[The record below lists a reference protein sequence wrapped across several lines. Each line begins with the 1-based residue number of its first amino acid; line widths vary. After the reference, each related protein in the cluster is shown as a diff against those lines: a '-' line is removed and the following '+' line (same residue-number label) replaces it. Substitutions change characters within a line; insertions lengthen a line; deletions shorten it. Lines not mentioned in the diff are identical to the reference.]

1 MNEIFDEPITGE
13 LPIAE
18 PIVVDDAP
26 DLEPELEDFDNGQ
39 ASIVNELNEPKDPM
53 GITVEPD
60 DDALRA
66 KDLLD
71 DDQFKFTGEM
81 ITFGIDVGA
90 AWLLAF
96 IAHQQSDQYRLNP
109 KDLKKLEKVV
119 TKCAKDT
126 KVSMSPWQG
135 LIVSLAVIYGTKIPE
150 VLAARREWENQPKP
164 ITDEPTTQDKGVP
177 VGTRP
182 DNATDPTPDTD
193 EPTTPS
199 AGEPATA
206 AMGAAAYIADAD
218 E

>member
-1 MNEIFDEPITGE
+1 MNEIFDEPIMGE

-18 PIVVDDAP
+18 PIAEDIP
-26 DLEPELEDFDNGQ
+26 DTEPELEDFDNGQ
-39 ASIVNELNEPKDPM
+39 ASIVNELNAPKDPM
-53 GITVEPD
+53 GITIEPD

-71 DDQFKFTGEM
+71 DDQFRFTGEM

-96 IAHQQSDQYRLNP
+96 IAHKQSDQYRLSP

-135 LIVSLAVIYGTKIPE
+135 LIVSLAVIYGTKVPE
-150 VLAARREWENQPKP
+150 VLAARRAWENQPKP
-164 ITDEPTTQDKGVP
+164 ITDEPITQDKGVP
-177 VGTRP
+177 AGGR
-182 DNATDPTPDTD
+182 TDIPTDAAPDTD
-193 EPTTPS
+193 EAATPS

-206 AMGAAAYIADAD
+206 AMGAAAYITDAD